1 MFIVTNC
8 GKYELEDNER
18 SLTLLENDADL
29 AWLEYQSSENVSIE
43 KLQPSGYFIASIYVE
58 GWFNGLNG
66 AEWSSGHHEKRYSDT
81 LSGLNQLI
89 GEIYE

>member
-1 MFIVTNC
+1 MTIAIKSKLNPTSF
-8 GKYELEDNER
+8 
-18 SLTLLENDADL
+18 DAIIDDI
-29 AWLEYQSSENVSIE
+29 SEQNSISKLNVSIE

>member
-1 MFIVTNC
+1 M
-8 GKYELEDNER
+8 DNNR
-18 SLTLLENDADL
+18 KGGFVMIKDNGLDSRDPD
-29 AWLEYQSSENVSIE
+29 YDDY
-43 KLQPSGYFIASIYVE
+43 GYFIASIYVE